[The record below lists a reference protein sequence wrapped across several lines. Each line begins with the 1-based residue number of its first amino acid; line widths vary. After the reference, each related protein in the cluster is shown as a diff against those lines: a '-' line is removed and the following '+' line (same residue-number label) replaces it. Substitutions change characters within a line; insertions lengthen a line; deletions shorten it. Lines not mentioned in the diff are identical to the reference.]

1 MAIAMQ
7 EVINQEQKMLTIFA
21 DALLIAAR
29 QSPLPYPKTA
39 RPMNAEADRTWRRFW
54 LNYAGLN
61 R

>member
-1 MAIAMQ
+1 MAITIH
-7 EVINQEQKMLTIFA
+7 EVIKMEQKMLTIFA

-29 QSPLPYPKTA
+29 QNPLPYPKSE
-39 RPMNAEADRTWRRFW
+39 RPMDPEADRAWRRFW